1 MTTIA
6 ATTSSNYAT
15 PVRTLEPTKN
25 REAHSTTDALLELTR
40 AAHRAISSAEGVA
53 TAIAPAAA
61 SVSAGL
67 AAALWNLDSGASMTT
82 TTTPALEMS
91 ASVEPEAASNLET
104 EVLKA
109 LAQALGVDEAA

>member
-6 ATTSSNYAT
+6 ATTSSHYAN
-15 PVRTLEPTKN
+15 PVRTLEATKA
-25 REAHSTTDALLELTR
+25 RETNSTTEALLELTR

-53 TAIAPAAA
+53 TAVAPAAA

-67 AAALWNLDSGASMTT
+67 AAALWNLDSGA
-82 TTTPALEMS
+82 PARTEP
-91 ASVEPEAASNLET
+91 AVEIAASAQPDAASSLET

-109 LAQALGVDEAA
+109 LAQALGVDAAA